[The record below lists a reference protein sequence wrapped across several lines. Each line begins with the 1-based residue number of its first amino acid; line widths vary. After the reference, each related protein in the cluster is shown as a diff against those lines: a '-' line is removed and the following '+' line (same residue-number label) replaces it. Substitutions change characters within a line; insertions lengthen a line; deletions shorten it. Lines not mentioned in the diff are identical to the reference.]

1 MSQFT
6 SNLAKKLSKINNPKD
21 INFVLHVRFRNA
33 MDFTF

>member
-6 SNLAKKLSKINNPKD
+6 SNLAKILNKIKNPKD

-33 MDFTF
+33 MDFAF